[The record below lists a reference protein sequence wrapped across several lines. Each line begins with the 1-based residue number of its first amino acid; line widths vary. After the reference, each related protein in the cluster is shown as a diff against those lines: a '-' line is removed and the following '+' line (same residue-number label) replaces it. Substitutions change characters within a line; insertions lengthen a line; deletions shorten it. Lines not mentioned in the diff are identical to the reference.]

1 MALIPRFDKYDPV
14 SGGFRAPLAAGII
27 AGDKDKIFAVS
38 INASGLV
45 ALGGPAETALIGLI
59 VPGRAMSAGDIID
72 VMTHG
77 EIVGA
82 LTTAG
87 AGFVAGAIV
96 SGASATGFVAS
107 TAAGVGFRVMGRMI
121 ELDRMVVRVPIPTT

>member
-14 SGGFRAPLAAGII
+14 SGGFRAPLAAAIL
-27 AGDKDKIFAVS
+27 ATDKDKIQAVS
-38 INASGLV
+38 INTSGQV
-45 ALGGPAETALIGLI
+45 AIGGAAETAIIGVI
-59 VPGRAMSAGDIID
+59 IAGRAMAAGEVID

-87 AGFVAGAIV
+87 AAFVTGAIV
-96 SGASATGFVAS
+96 SVATGASTGLVAS
-107 TAAGVGFRVMGRMI
+107 AAGKVIGRVI
-121 ELDRMVVRVPIPTT
+121 EADRLVIRCPVSTT

>member
-14 SGGFRAPLAAGII
+14 SGGFRAPLAAAIL
-27 AGDKDKIFAVS
+27 ATDKDKIQAVS
-38 INASGLV
+38 INSSGQV
-45 ALGGPAETALIGLI
+45 AIGGAAETAIIGVI
-59 VPGRAMSAGDIID
+59 IAGRAMAAGDVID

-87 AGFVAGAIV
+87 AAFVTGAIV
-96 SGASATGFVAS
+96 SVASGASTGLVAS
-107 TAAGVGFRVMGRMI
+107 AAGKVIGRVI
-121 ELDRMVVRVPIPTT
+121 EADRLVIRVPISTT